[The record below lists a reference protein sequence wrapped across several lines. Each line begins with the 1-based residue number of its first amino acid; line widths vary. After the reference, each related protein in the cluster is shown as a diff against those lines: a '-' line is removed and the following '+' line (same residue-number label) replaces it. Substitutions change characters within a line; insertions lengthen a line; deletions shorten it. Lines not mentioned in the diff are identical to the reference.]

1 MRKFCTQHALSRF
14 FDCVWFSE
22 SGLADEDTWFF
33 LSTHID
39 CCCRTWRKRK
49 QLEISNRFHKRN
61 DFVVKHGHYCIML
74 HWTQTD
80 DDNERRCQHHS
91 MWGCVLPG
99 IEETFIIFENLNQLN
114 PLIRDNWWQ
123 FGSNKWFET
132 IAKHAWESVN
142 NQLINW
148 VNLILWL
155 MLTNGNDKADV
166 PVVQNR
172 IVQLLRDMKWT
183 PSPALH
189 LQLMQYHRCPI
200 DGLNALVCQIWW
212 SQQTLM

>member
-1 MRKFCTQHALSRF
+1 MILSVYTHRLLLSHMAQAQTARNFKSISQEKWFRCKTWALLHHASLNPDGWRQ
-14 FDCVWFSE
+14 W
-22 SGLADEDTWFF
+22 TP
-33 LSTHID
+33 LSTPFNVS
-39 CCCRTWRKRK
+39 
-49 QLEISNRFHKRN
+49 QE
-61 DFVVKHGHYCIML
+61 
-74 HWTQTD
+74 
-80 DDNERRCQHHS
+80 
-91 MWGCVLPG
+91 CVLPG

-123 FGSNKWFET
+123 FGSNKWFGT